1 MEIPKPELKDTLL
14 NVAITPTM
22 DKQLRAFAA
31 RNKVS
36 RSEAARFIIENFFKE
51 NPENIEGIHL
61 PKNTDNFE
69 KFGVPS

>member
-1 MEIPKPELKDTLL
+1 MEIPKPELKGTLL

-31 RNKVS
+31 RNEVS
-36 RSEAARFIIENFFKE
+36 RSEAARFIIENFFKT
-51 NPENIEGIHL
+51 NPENVEGVSL

-69 KFGVPS
+69 KIGVPS